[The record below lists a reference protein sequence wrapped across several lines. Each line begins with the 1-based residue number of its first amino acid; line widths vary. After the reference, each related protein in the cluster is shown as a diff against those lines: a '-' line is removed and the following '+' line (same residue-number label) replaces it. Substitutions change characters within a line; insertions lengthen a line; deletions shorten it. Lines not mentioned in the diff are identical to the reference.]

1 MLRYARAG
9 IGVFPLAPGSKVAPA
24 GSHGHLD
31 ATTDPATIRGWLEA
45 NPDMNWGARGGSER
59 INPKTGETERLAWID
74 LDDKAGKK
82 GSAIFT
88 EACKR
93 LGIDISDPTY
103 NTLTIQTPSGGF
115 HLGYYFP
122 VPGPRHGADVLGP
135 GSGVDVRTELGY
147 VVGPESTIGGRP
159 YLIIGDYPIASAGRL
174 AEVFPTGSAA
184 PVAKASR
191 EPVEGVDAA
200 RAEERARSYLRTA
213 PAALEGQGGDT
224 LTYKVF
230 QQLKDMG
237 CTLDQ
242 AVMLADE
249 CWNERCCVPPWSLDD
264 LGKLAQH
271 AWKYGRE
278 APGSSAPE
286 AVFPKVEAPA
296 EGEAEALNPLERM
309 NRDHAFVLVGA
320 TGWILWDTTDEYGK
334 PTTELIAPATFR
346 QNYKALKFQSG
357 NKKPEQLTDVWME
370 WSGRRS
376 YNKLCFAPG
385 ETLPEKFFNL
395 WQGFAVAPAP
405 GDWSLMRAH
414 IRDVICSGDP
424 ILDHYVMGWLALLI
438 QRPGVRA
445 EVAVALR
452 GGKGVGK
459 GMLGNSLCRIFGR
472 HAVHL
477 ANAKHMVGNFNGH
490 LRETAF
496 IFADEAFWAG
506 DRQHEGTLKA
516 IVTEPEFMLES
527 KGKDGVMWP
536 NRLHILMSSNDD
548 WVVPTSVDERRFCV
562 LDVSPIHQKDTKYFG
577 ALVRQMEGGG
587 DAAMVHDLMT
597 WDLSGFEVRDIPNTK
612 ALAQQKT
619 LSLKGPVAW
628 LRDAL
633 SEGEIDGGPMGATP
647 WTTHEP
653 FWISRKTAYDAFV
666 AHSKRNG
673 EHHPEGP
680 EVFWKRIRGTLPS
693 LKDQSRRINKG
704 PAIQGRLFP
713 SLADARKVWDKTFRI
728 ETDWPELPDD
738 SPEDLP
744 RQAVNIFD

>member
-1 MLRYARAG
+1 MLLLQMPIAIRFAWATGDQLPNGRFVMALDVDMKPG
-9 IGVFPLAPGSKVAPA
+9 PDGNVLKNGEASLAALCKRTG
-24 GSHGHLD
+24 
-31 ATTDPATIRGWLEA
+31 TDPAQVV
-45 NPDMNWGARGGSER
+45 
-59 INPKTGETERLAWID
+59 
-74 LDDKAGKK
+74 
-82 GSAIFT
+82 
-88 EACKR
+88 
-93 LGIDISDPTY
+93 
-103 NTLTIQTPSGGF
+103 NTFAQHTPSGMRPDGTIEGG
-115 HLGYYFP
+115 HLLMTTGRP
-122 VPGPRHGADVLGP
+122 VANSVDKLGP
-135 GSGVDVRTELGY
+135 GLDTRGKGGY
-147 VVGPESTIGGRP
+147 VVGDGSEVDGKRYHVLDWARPFLALPEAIET
-159 YLIIGDYPIASAGRL
+159 LL
-174 AEVFPTGSAA
+174 SAA
-184 PVAKASR
+184 PEKQADR
-191 EPVEGVDAA
+191 TPLPGVDAT
-200 RAEERARSYLRTA
+200 RAEDRARNYLKTA
-213 PAALEGQGGDT
+213 PAALEGQGGDS

-346 QNYKALKFQSG
+346 QKYKATKIQTG
-357 NKKPEQLTDVWME
+357 KKAEQLTDVWME
-370 WSGRRS
+370 WSGRRG

-395 WQGFAVAPAP
+395 WRGFAVAPAP

-414 IRDVICSGDP
+414 IQNVICSGDP
-424 ILDHYVMGWLALLI
+424 ILDRYVMGWLALLI

-472 HAVHL
+472 HAVHF

-516 IVTEPEFMLES
+516 IVTEPEFMVEA

-597 WDLSGFEVRDIPNTK
+597 WDLSGFEMRDIPNLHH
-612 ALAQQKT
+612 APA
-619 LSLKGPVAW
+619 PE
-628 LRDAL
+628 R
-633 SEGEIDGGPMGATP
+633 
-647 WTTHEP
+647 
-653 FWISRKTAYDAFV
+653 
-666 AHSKRNG
+666 AH
-673 EHHPEGP
+673 P
-680 EVFWKRIRGTLPS
+680 IRGTGS
-693 LKDQSRRINKG
+693 QI
-704 PAIQGRLFP
+704 
-713 SLADARKVWDKTFRI
+713 
-728 ETDWPELPDD
+728 
-738 SPEDLP
+738 SP
-744 RQAVNIFD
+744 